1 MPETVVLYKIVYHG
15 VKCACVRRE
24 GIGKMKNKIS
34 RRSFLAAAA
43 VSAAALAVSGCDAKT
58 SKKEVT
64 DITVW
69 NYYNGDQLESF
80 NRLVSTFNETI
91 GKAKGIRVSSSSQG
105 TVNDLE
111 ANVMDAAE
119 GKVGS
124 AEMPTIFAAY
134 ADTAYK
140 LDQMGMVVDLK
151 DYLTEDEKAAFVPG
165 YITEGDFDG
174 SGSIKIFPVAKS
186 TELMFFNDTDW
197 QRFSKDTF
205 VRYGALS
212 TMEGVTAV
220 AEQYYNWSGGKALFG
235 RDALANYMIVG
246 AKQLGCVGSCASAT
260 FFPKQVMPGDNQIH
274 DIEMKVLPAPRFAG
288 SEKVA
293 VQQGAGMVVTTGTE
307 AEINGA
313 VTFLKWFTEPQNNI
327 EFSVESGYLPVTT
340 AANDMDVIRAS
351 GLELTE
357 NMEQTLSGAVETVRK
372 NELYTPTAFAGGNA
386 VRKILE
392 YSIGDQASA
401 DRDTVL
407 ERIAAGQS
415 AEAAMA
421 EFLTD
426 DYFEAWY
433 QATLAQLQQY
443 EG

>member
-1 MPETVVLYKIVYHG
+1 
-15 VKCACVRRE
+15 
-24 GIGKMKNKIS
+24 MKNKIS

-43 VSAAALAVSGCDAKT
+43 VSAAALAVSGCDAKK

-91 GKAKGIRVSSSSQG
+91 GKEKGIRVTGSSQG

-134 ADTAYK
+134 ANTAYK

-151 DYLTEDEKAAFVPG
+151 DYLTEDEQAAFVPG

-197 QRFSKDTF
+197 QRFAKETF

-220 AEQYYNWSGGKALFG
+220 AEQYYNWSGGRALFG
-235 RDALANYMIVG
+235 RDAMANYMIVG

-260 FFPKQVMPGDNQIH
+260 FFPKQVMPGDNQVH

-327 EFSVESGYLPVTT
+327 AFAVESGYLPVTT
-340 AANDMDVIRAS
+340 AANDMDAIRAS
-351 GLELTE
+351 GLELTD
-357 NMEQTLSGAVETVRK
+357 NMEQTLSGAVKTVRE

-392 YSIGDQASA
+392 YSMGDQVSA

-426 DYFEAWY
+426 DYFEKWY